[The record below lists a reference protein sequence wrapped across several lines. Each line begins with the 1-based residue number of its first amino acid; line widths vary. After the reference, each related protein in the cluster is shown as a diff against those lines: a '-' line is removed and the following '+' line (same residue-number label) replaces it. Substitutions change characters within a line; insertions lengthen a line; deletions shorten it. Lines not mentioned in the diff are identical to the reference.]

1 MMMTVNSIADLL
13 LKHKGKRASVNM
25 KESEHFGWM
34 VVDVE
39 PLKAPEKSVFI
50 IEDVTEQ
57 LLILNYYDAKELHY
71 IPLDKIIKVNVILRD
86 R

>member
-1 MMMTVNSIADLL
+1 MTTLNSIAELL

-25 KESEHFGWM
+25 KESEHFGWI
-34 VVDVE
+34 VLDVE
-39 PLKAPEKSVFI
+39 PLKPPEKSISI
-50 IEDVTEQ
+50 IEDVKEQ